1 MKVVMAGTVIFQ
13 KTIHKKT
20 SSGVRV
26 EGSVDR
32 HVEIWTKE
40 LDWLDPLTEAIT
52 VRLATLSRSLSQSRK
67 RALAGS
73 GLKLWEFK
81 ILLTLRRLGSPY
93 ATSPSRLADAMGLTR
108 GALSARLAPLEA
120 AGLIARTHDTG
131 DRRRVEVRLTDP
143 GHQAFEGHLK
153 AENRDETDLLAPLTA
168 AERQTLHEL
177 LRKLLPDAP

>member
-1 MKVVMAGTVIFQ
+1 MKIVMAWTVILP

-20 SSGVRV
+20 TSGVSV

-32 HVEIWTKE
+32 HVEVWAKE
-40 LDWLDPLTEAIT
+40 LDWLDPLTESII
-52 VRLATLSRSLSQSRK
+52 VRLVAVSRSVTQSRK

-81 ILLTLRRLGSPY
+81 ILLTLRRLGPPY

-108 GALSARLAPLEA
+108 GALSARLAPLEE

-131 DRRRVEVRLTDP
+131 DRRRVEVRLTDA
-143 GHQAFEGHLK
+143 GHEAFEAHVK
-153 AENRDETDLLAPLTA
+153 AENRDETDLLAPLT
-168 AERQTLHEL
+168 ERERHTLDDL
-177 LRKLLPDAP
+177 LRKLLPDTL